1 MRYKF
6 VDINVRYLNDKF
18 ESIFW
23 KFYFLP
29 LDIYYLI
36 YILHRVSQLFFL
48 YELFFLRYDVIER
61 L

>member
-36 YILHRVSQLFFL
+36 YILHNLHLSQLFFL
-48 YELFFLRYDVIER
+48 YERFCVMI
-61 L
+61 

>member
-29 LDIYYLI
+29 LDVYYLI
-36 YILHRVSQLFFL
+36 YISHRISQLFFL
-48 YELFFLRYDVIER
+48 YERFCVMM
-61 L
+61 

>member
-36 YILHRVSQLFFL
+36 YILHRVSIFL
-48 YELFFLRYDVIER
+48 IRTFLRYDVIER

>member
-23 KFYFLP
+23 KFYFLRF
-29 LDIYYLI
+29 DIYYLI
-36 YILHRVSQLFFL
+36 YILHRVSIFL
-48 YELFFLRYDVIER
+48 IRTFLRYDIIER

>member
-36 YILHRVSQLFFL
+36 YILHRVS
-48 YELFFLRYDVIER
+48 
-61 L
+61 

>member
-1 MRYKF
+1 M
-6 VDINVRYLNDKF
+6 RYLNDKF

-23 KFYFLP
+23 KFYFLRF
-29 LDIYYLI
+29 DIYYLI
-36 YILHRVSQLFFL
+36 YILHRVTQLFFL